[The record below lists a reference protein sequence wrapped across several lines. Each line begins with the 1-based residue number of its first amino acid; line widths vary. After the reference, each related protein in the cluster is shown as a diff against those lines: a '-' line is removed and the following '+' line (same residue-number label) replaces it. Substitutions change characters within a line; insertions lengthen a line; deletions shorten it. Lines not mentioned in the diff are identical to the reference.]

1 MVKWQTRYF
10 QAVVSASSCEFK
22 SRRPHQL
29 HKQRQMMNGAD
40 IFKFLC
46 GLKLEFSE
54 FDWLENR
61 GLSEFELLISVILT
75 QNTSWNNVLKALDNV
90 RVAKIQSLEALNA
103 LEIQQIATLIKP
115 SGFYNQKAKRLKGFV
130 SALLGEFGDMSEFK
144 ARVSRQWLLNV
155 KGLGFESAD
164 SILNYLCQREI
175 LVVDSYTN
183 RLAIALGYEFESYDE
198 LREFFQ
204 SGIESEQKAINAC
217 LGEFFK
223 DRNTIF
229 TDEKGENSNTSNEKL
244 NLNSIN
250 SNMSDKN
257 LNSHSKNSNA
267 NNKNSQKNNENLN
280 KCDKNSSTKNKNANL
295 NSINSSQ
302 NLALYEL
309 YQIFHAQ
316 IIAFGKAY
324 FKGKTLNDEGKRVL
338 KTLLH

>member
-1 MVKWQTRYF
+1 
-10 QAVVSASSCEFK
+10 
-22 SRRPHQL
+22 
-29 HKQRQMMNGAD
+29 MNGAD

-90 RVAKIQSLEALNA
+90 RVAKIQSLETLNA
-103 LEIQQIATLIKP
+103 LETQQIATLIKP

-130 SALLGEFGDMSEFK
+130 SALLSEFGDMSEFK

-229 TDEKGENSNTSNEKL
+229 TDEKGENSST
-244 NLNSIN
+244 
-250 SNMSDKN
+250 
-257 LNSHSKNSNA
+257 
-267 NNKNSQKNNENLN
+267 NNKNSPKNNENLS
-280 KCDKNSSTKNKNANL
+280 KSDKNSSIKSKNANL
-295 NSINSSQ
+295 NSTNSSQ
-302 NLALYEL
+302 KLALYEL

-324 FKGKTLNDEGKRVL
+324 FKGKTLNDDGKR
-338 KTLLH
+338 LLQRLA

>member
-1 MVKWQTRYF
+1 
-10 QAVVSASSCEFK
+10 
-22 SRRPHQL
+22 
-29 HKQRQMMNGAD
+29 MNGAD

-90 RVAKIQSLEALNA
+90 RIAKIQSLEALNA
-103 LEIQQIATLIKP
+103 LETQQIATLIKP

-130 SALLGEFGDMSEFK
+130 GALFSEFGDMSEFK

-183 RLAIALGYEFESYDE
+183 RLAYALGYEFESYDE

-204 SGIESEQKAINAC
+204 SGIESEQEAINAC

-229 TDEKGENSNTSNEKL
+229 TDEKGENSNANNKNSQKTNENLRKCDKNSSAKSKNL

-250 SNMSDKN
+250 SRP
-257 LNSHSKNSNA
+257 
-267 NNKNSQKNNENLN
+267 
-280 KCDKNSSTKNKNANL
+280 
-295 NSINSSQ
+295 

>member
-1 MVKWQTRYF
+1 
-10 QAVVSASSCEFK
+10 
-22 SRRPHQL
+22 
-29 HKQRQMMNGAD
+29 MNGAD

-46 GLKLEFSE
+46 GLKLKFSE

-103 LEIQQIATLIKP
+103 LEMQQIATLIKP

-130 SALLGEFGDMSEFK
+130 GALLSEFGDMSEFK

-204 SGIESEQKAINAC
+204 SGIESEQDAINAC

-223 DRNTIF
+223 GRNTIF
-229 TDEKGENSNTSNEKL
+229 ADEKGENLSTSNKNL
-244 NLNSIN
+244 NLNSTN
-250 SNMSDKN
+250 SNTSDKN
-257 LNSHSKNSNA
+257 LNSHGKNSNTH
-267 NNKNSQKNNENLN
+267 NKNSQKNNENLR
-280 KCDKNSSTKNKNANL
+280 KCDKNLSTKNKNANL
-295 NSINSSQ
+295 NGTNSSQ

-324 FKGKTLNDEGKRVL
+324 FKGKALNDEGKRVL
-338 KTLLH
+338 AKFKE

>member
-1 MVKWQTRYF
+1 
-10 QAVVSASSCEFK
+10 
-22 SRRPHQL
+22 
-29 HKQRQMMNGAD
+29 MNGAD

-103 LEIQQIATLIKP
+103 LETQQIATLIKP

-130 SALLGEFGDMSEFK
+130 SALLSEFGDMSEFK

-204 SGIESEQKAINAC
+204 SGIESEQEAINAC

-223 DRNTIF
+223 GRNTIF
-229 TDEKGENSNTSNEKL
+229 TDEKGENLSTSNEIL

-257 LNSHSKNSNA
+257 LNSHGKNSNA
-267 NNKNSQKNNENLN
+267 NNKNSQKNNENLR
-280 KCDKNSSTKNKNANL
+280 KSDKNLNTKSKNANL
-295 NSINSSQ
+295 NGTNSSQ

-324 FKGKTLNDEGKRVL
+324 FKGKTLNDEGKKVL

>member
-1 MVKWQTRYF
+1 
-10 QAVVSASSCEFK
+10 
-22 SRRPHQL
+22 
-29 HKQRQMMNGAD
+29 MNGAD

-90 RVAKIQSLEALNA
+90 RIAKIQSLEALNA
-103 LEIQQIATLIKP
+103 LETQQIATLIKS

-130 SALLGEFGDMSEFK
+130 EKLLSEFGDMSEFK

-204 SGIESEQKAINAC
+204 SGIESEQEAINAC

-223 DRNTIF
+223 GRNTIF
-229 TDEKGENSNTSNEKL
+229 TDEKGVNSSTSNKNL

-267 NNKNSQKNNENLN
+267 NNKNSQKNNENLR
-280 KCDKNSSTKNKNANL
+280 KCDKNLSTKNKNANL
-295 NSINSSQ
+295 NGTNSSQ

>member
-1 MVKWQTRYF
+1 
-10 QAVVSASSCEFK
+10 
-22 SRRPHQL
+22 
-29 HKQRQMMNGAD
+29 MNGAD

-103 LEIQQIATLIKP
+103 LETQQIATLIKP

-130 SALLGEFGDMSEFK
+130 GALLSEFGDMSEFK
-144 ARVSRQWLLNV
+144 AQVSRQWLLNV

-183 RLAIALGYEFESYDE
+183 RLAYALGYEFESYDE

-223 DRNTIF
+223 GRNTIF

-244 NLNSIN
+244 NLNG
-250 SNMSDKN
+250 
-257 LNSHSKNSNA
+257 
-267 NNKNSQKNNENLN
+267 
-280 KCDKNSSTKNKNANL
+280 T
-295 NSINSSQ
+295 NSSQ

>member
-1 MVKWQTRYF
+1 MADTLLSGGSERKLVRVQVSPTAPTRAL
-10 QAVVSASSCEFK
+10 QAGKGAA
-22 SRRPHQL
+22 
-29 HKQRQMMNGAD
+29 MNGAD

-75 QNTSWNNVLKALDNV
+75 QNTSWNNVLKALENV
-90 RVAKIQSLEALNA
+90 RIAKIQSLETLNA
-103 LEIQQIATLIKP
+103 LETQQIATLIKP

-130 SALLGEFGDMSEFK
+130 GALLSEFGDMSEFK

-183 RLAIALGYEFESYDE
+183 RLAYALGYEFESYDE

-204 SGIESEQKAINAC
+204 SGIESEQEAINAC

-229 TDEKGENSNTSNEKL
+229 TDEKGENSNANNKNSQKTNENLRKCDKNSSAKSKNL

-250 SNMSDKN
+250 SRP
-257 LNSHSKNSNA
+257 
-267 NNKNSQKNNENLN
+267 
-280 KCDKNSSTKNKNANL
+280 
-295 NSINSSQ
+295 

>member
-10 QAVVSASSCEFK
+10 QAVVSASLCEFK

-103 LEIQQIATLIKP
+103 LETQQIATLIKP

-130 SALLGEFGDMSEFK
+130 GALFSEFGDMSEFK

-204 SGIESEQKAINAC
+204 SGIESEQETINAC

-229 TDEKGENSNTSNEKL
+229 TDEKGENSSTHNK
-244 NLNSIN
+244 
-250 SNMSDKN
+250 
-257 LNSHSKNSNA
+257 NSHE
-267 NNKNSQKNNENLN
+267 NNKNLS
-280 KCDKNSSTKNKNANL
+280 KCDKNLSTKNKNANL
-295 NSINSSQ
+295 NGTNSSQ

-338 KTLLH
+338 KYLQR

>member
-1 MVKWQTRYF
+1 
-10 QAVVSASSCEFK
+10 
-22 SRRPHQL
+22 
-29 HKQRQMMNGAD
+29 MNGAD

-90 RVAKIQSLEALNA
+90 RIAKIQSLEALNA
-103 LEIQQIATLIKP
+103 LETQQIAALIKP

-130 SALLGEFGDMSEFK
+130 GALLSEFGDMSEFK

-183 RLAIALGYEFESYDE
+183 RLAYALGYEFESYDE

-204 SGIESEQKAINAC
+204 SGIESEQEAINAC

-229 TDEKGENSNTSNEKL
+229 TDEKGENSSTSNKNL

-257 LNSHSKNSNA
+257 LNSHGENSNA
-267 NNKNSQKNNENLN
+267 NNKNLQKNNENLR
-280 KCDKNSSTKNKNANL
+280 KCGKNSSTKSKNANL
-295 NSINSSQ
+295 NSTNSSQ

-324 FKGKTLNDEGKRVL
+324 FKGKTLNDEGKKVL

>member
-1 MVKWQTRYF
+1 
-10 QAVVSASSCEFK
+10 
-22 SRRPHQL
+22 
-29 HKQRQMMNGAD
+29 MNGAD

-103 LEIQQIATLIKP
+103 LETQQIATLIKP

-130 SALLGEFGDMSEFK
+130 GVLLSEFGDMSEFK

-204 SGIESEQKAINAC
+204 SGIESEQGAINAC

-223 DRNTIF
+223 GRNTIF
-229 TDEKGENSNTSNEKL
+229 TDEKGENSNTNNKNL
-244 NLNSIN
+244 NLNS
-250 SNMSDKN
+250 
-257 LNSHSKNSNA
+257 
-267 NNKNSQKNNENLN
+267 
-280 KCDKNSSTKNKNANL
+280 T
-295 NSINSSQ
+295 NSSQ

-324 FKGKTLNDEGKRVL
+324 FKGKTLNDDGKRLL

>member
-1 MVKWQTRYF
+1 
-10 QAVVSASSCEFK
+10 
-22 SRRPHQL
+22 
-29 HKQRQMMNGAD
+29 MNGAD

-103 LEIQQIATLIKP
+103 LETQQIATLIKP

-130 SALLGEFGDMSEFK
+130 GALLSEFGDMSEFK

-183 RLAIALGYEFESYDE
+183 RLAYALGYEFESYDE

-204 SGIESEQKAINAC
+204 SGIESEQEAINAC

-229 TDEKGENSNTSNEKL
+229 TDENGENSSISN
-244 NLNSIN
+244 
-250 SNMSDKN
+250 KN
-257 LNSHSKNSNA
+257 LH
-267 NNKNSQKNNENLN
+267 KNNENLS

-295 NSINSSQ
+295 NSTNSSQ

-324 FKGKTLNDEGKRVL
+324 FKGKTLNDEGKKVL
-338 KTLLH
+338 KYLQR

>member
-1 MVKWQTRYF
+1 
-10 QAVVSASSCEFK
+10 
-22 SRRPHQL
+22 
-29 HKQRQMMNGAD
+29 MNGAD

-103 LEIQQIATLIKP
+103 LETQQIATLIKP

-130 SALLGEFGDMSEFK
+130 GALLGEFGDMSEFK
-144 ARVSRQWLLNV
+144 AQVSRQWLLNV

-183 RLAIALGYEFESYDE
+183 RLAYALGYEFESYDE

-204 SGIESEQKAINAC
+204 SGIESEQEAINAC

-229 TDEKGENSNTSNEKL
+229 TDEKGENSNT
-244 NLNSIN
+244 
-250 SNMSDKN
+250 
-257 LNSHSKNSNA
+257 H
-267 NNKNSQKNNENLN
+267 NKNSQKNNENLS
-280 KCDKNSSTKNKNANL
+280 KSDKNLSTKSKNL
-295 NSINSSQ
+295 NLNGTNSSQ
-302 NLALYEL
+302 NLVLYEL

-324 FKGKTLNDEGKRVL
+324 FKGKTLNDEGKKVL

>member
-1 MVKWQTRYF
+1 
-10 QAVVSASSCEFK
+10 
-22 SRRPHQL
+22 
-29 HKQRQMMNGAD
+29 MNGAD

-103 LEIQQIATLIKP
+103 LETQQIATLIKP

-130 SALLGEFGDMSEFK
+130 GALLSEFGDMSEFK

-204 SGIESEQKAINAC
+204 SGIESEQEAINAC

-223 DRNTIF
+223 DKNTIF
-229 TDEKGENSNTSNEKL
+229 TDEKGE
-244 NLNSIN
+244 
-250 SNMSDKN
+250 
-257 LNSHSKNSNA
+257 NSNA
-267 NNKNSQKNNENLN
+267 NNKNSQKNNENLS
-280 KCDKNSSTKNKNANL
+280 KCDKNSSTKNKNLNL
-295 NSINSSQ
+295 NSTNSSQ

-324 FKGKTLNDEGKRVL
+324 FKGKSLNDEGKRVL

>member
-1 MVKWQTRYF
+1 
-10 QAVVSASSCEFK
+10 
-22 SRRPHQL
+22 
-29 HKQRQMMNGAD
+29 MNGAD

-103 LEIQQIATLIKP
+103 LETQQIATLIKP

-130 SALLGEFGDMSEFK
+130 GALLSEFGDMSEFK

-204 SGIESEQKAINAC
+204 SGIESEQETINAC
-217 LGEFFK
+217 LDEFFK

-229 TDEKGENSNTSNEKL
+229 TDEKGENSST
-244 NLNSIN
+244 
-250 SNMSDKN
+250 
-257 LNSHSKNSNA
+257 H
-267 NNKNSQKNNENLN
+267 NKNSQKNNENLR
-280 KCDKNSSTKNKNANL
+280 KCDKNLSAKNKNLNL

-324 FKGKTLNDEGKRVL
+324 FKGKTLNDDGKRVL
-338 KTLLH
+338 AKLKE